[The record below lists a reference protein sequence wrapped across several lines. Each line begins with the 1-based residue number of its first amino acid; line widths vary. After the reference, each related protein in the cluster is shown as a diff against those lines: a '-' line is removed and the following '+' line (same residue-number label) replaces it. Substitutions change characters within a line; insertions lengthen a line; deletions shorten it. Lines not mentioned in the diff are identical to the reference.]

1 MDRLVG
7 AAREAY
13 DALVRHEARF
23 HALFRSCTQV
33 EILDE
38 LNIASRPAAR
48 AGRGE
53 IADLRAIPWVFAWM
67 QTRIGLPSWYGAGTA
82 LAAGSRGLQHEMWSA
97 WPFFRNLITTLESA
111 LSACDLRIGRRYLEL
126 WEGDGRRE
134 AERLWTLVHSEYE
147 RCVAAVLDVTG
158 TATRCGRRPRRSSG
172 PPGGSYGSMPSRTCR
187 WSCSSAIAPATG
199 TPASPCWRPLPGSRP
214 ACERPAEPTPAQE
227 RGRVFSVS

>member
-23 HALFRSCTQV
+23 HALFRSCTPV

-111 LSACDLRIGRRYLEL
+111 LSACDLRIGRLPRAQGGR
-126 WEGDGRRE
+126 WAEGGR
-134 AERLWTLVHSEYE
+134 
-147 RCVAAVLDVTG
+147 AAVD
-158 TATRCGRRPRRSSG
+158 A
-172 PPGGSYGSMPSRTCR
+172 
-187 WSCSSAIAPATG
+187 
-199 TPASPCWRPLPGSRP
+199 RPLGAR
-214 ACERPAEPTPAQE
+214 ALR
-227 RGRVFSVS
+227 RGRA